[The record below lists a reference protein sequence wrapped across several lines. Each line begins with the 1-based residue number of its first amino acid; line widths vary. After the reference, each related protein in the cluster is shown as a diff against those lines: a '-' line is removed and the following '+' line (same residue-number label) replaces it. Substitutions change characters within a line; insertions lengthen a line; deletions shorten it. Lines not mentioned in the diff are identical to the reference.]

1 MYILYTAL
9 KLFVYHHYI
18 HSDQEQ
24 DPLDLIQYSALRL
37 SSRNIIMIVCV
48 IIFFL
53 WSQRNSS
60 ASWYCI
66 WSGDLQTCAHKSRN
80 ANHRPWGLLWC
91 LEVWAQFWWGGI
103 QKNNHGLGNENWN
116 RSQAGSSLKCFRTHP
131 ESKGP
136 VISSFYGAL
145 NSYHSCH
152 YPPWSSSFC
161 HLLLVFMKLFQSSR
175 SHNNKTLLDGPK
187 VCFYDSTRCVW
198 FNRKYHCER
207 LKKTKKQKLAWP
219 QHPALKVCWR
229 VVHVV
234 PECCWENERVW
245 PQI

>member
-1 MYILYTAL
+1 MNIKYKHNTGQKKKRQTWLLISLGEQSTRIFVAILWSLYVHTL
-9 KLFVYHHYI
+9 YCTETFVYHHYI

-37 SSRNIIMIVCV
+37 SSRYITTIVCV

-60 ASWYCI
+60 ASWYYI

-116 RSQAGSSLKCFRTHP
+116 RSQAGSSLKCFRMHP

-145 NSYHSCH
+145 NSYRSCH
-152 YPPWSSSFC
+152 YPALTLLIFSSSSCF
-161 HLLLVFMKLFQSSR
+161 HEIVSVKLQ
-175 SHNNKTLLDGPK
+175 
-187 VCFYDSTRCVW
+187 
-198 FNRKYHCER
+198 
-207 LKKTKKQKLAWP
+207 P
-219 QHPALKVCWR
+219 Q
-229 VVHVV
+229 
-234 PECCWENERVW
+234 
-245 PQI
+245 Q